1 MPAPLPPLSLADFLL
16 RIQPVPATDLGRL
29 LALAE
34 PVQARRKELLTQAGQ
49 VARYLYFVEAGI
61 QRSYHLRDGKE
72 YTLAFTYAPSFC
84 AIPESVLTRQP
95 SPHFLECI
103 TPSRL
108 LRLPYEQ
115 LDALL
120 LESPPLERLFR
131 KLTELLLVGVLQR
144 HTELLTHTMAERFQS
159 FLRRSPHLL
168 NAVPHKHLASYLG
181 IDATNFSKLLNQLA
195 V

>member
-1 MPAPLPPLSLADFLL
+1 MPTPLPPLSLADFLS
-16 RIQPVPATDLGRL
+16 RIHPVPAADLDQL

-34 PVQARRKELLTQAGQ
+34 PVQARRKELLTSAGQ

-61 QRSYHLRDGKE
+61 QRSYHLRDGRE
-72 YTLAFTYAPSFC
+72 QTLAFTYAPSFC
-84 AIPESVLTRQP
+84 AIPESVLTRLP
-95 SPHFLECI
+95 SPHFLECL

-120 LESPPLERLFR
+120 LESPALERLFR

-144 HTELLTHTMAERFQS
+144 HTELLTCTMAERFQS